1 VFGGDGGL
9 LLALDPAASEKGTG
23 LELTWL
29 LGEFEPELSGLP
41 GFAEGEGG
49 VDIGAVP

>member
-1 VFGGDGGL
+1 MFGGEGGL
-9 LLALDPAASEKGTG
+9 LIALDPAASEKGIG

-29 LGEFEPELSGLP
+29 LGEFEPELSGL
-41 GFAEGEGG
+41 FAEGEGG